1 MIYHYEVYWTLA
13 DLKADFEGDYD
24 SFEAFEEV
32 ADEGRNQAWVLTDDE
47 GDRCILVFK
56 EAGF

>member
-1 MIYHYEVYWTLA
+1 MGLNWTLT

-32 ADEGRNQAWVLTDDE
+32 AGKDRNQAWVLTDDE

-56 EAGF
+56 EAEF